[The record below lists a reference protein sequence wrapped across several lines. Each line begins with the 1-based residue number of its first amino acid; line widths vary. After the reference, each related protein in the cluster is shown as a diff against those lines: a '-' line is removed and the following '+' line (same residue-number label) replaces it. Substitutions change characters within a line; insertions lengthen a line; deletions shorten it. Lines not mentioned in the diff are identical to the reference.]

1 MCGSNFKPSQRR
13 KIMIDRIKHVS
24 IPVKDQDRALAFYTG
39 KLGFEVTTDQ
49 SFGGG
54 QRWIE
59 MRIPGGGAG
68 VVLFTPPSHEDRIGT
83 MSNIVFTSDD
93 LEATYRELV
102 ERGVEFAQ
110 PLKKEPWGMS
120 SIFIDSEGNQ
130 FALTSPK

>member
-1 MCGSNFKPSQRR
+1 
-13 KIMIDRIKHVS
+13 MIDRIKHVS
-24 IPVKDQDRALAFYTG
+24 IPVKEQDRALAFYTG

-59 MRIPGGGAG
+59 LRIPGGSAAG
-68 VVLFTPPSHEDRIGT
+68 LVLFTPPGHEDRIGT
-83 MSNIVFTSDD
+83 MSDIVFTSNE
-93 LEATYRELV
+93 LEKTYHELV

-110 PLKKEPWGMS
+110 PLKQEPWGMS
-120 SIFIDSEGNQ
+120 AIFIDSEGNQ

>member
-1 MCGSNFKPSQRR
+1 
-13 KIMIDRIKHVS
+13 MIDRIKHIS
-24 IPVKDQDRALAFYTG
+24 IPVKDQDRALAFYTS

-59 MRIPGGGAG
+59 LRIPGGSTAG
-68 VVLFTPPSHEDRIGT
+68 LVLYTPPGHEDRIGT
-83 MSNIVFTSDD
+83 MSDIVFTSDD
-93 LEATYRELV
+93 LETTYHELV
-102 ERGVEFAQ
+102 EHGVEFAQ

-120 SIFIDSEGNQ
+120 AIFVDSEGNQ